1 MKPYQVIVG
10 VRSTGSNDSFI
21 PSQPVTVYATDE
33 DEAHLCVHSEYLEW
47 TILIVLTLRKVSQ
60 KVEVNMRIRTVITLK
75 HTGEQIF
82 GPFSEVTPDEHK
94 ELLDLLKRMSEMT
107 YFSQVDENDNA
118 IIIDPNSIAYI
129 KIQKSIDST

>member
-1 MKPYQVIVG
+1 
-10 VRSTGSNDSFI
+10 
-21 PSQPVTVYATDE
+21 
-33 DEAHLCVHSEYLEW
+33 
-47 TILIVLTLRKVSQ
+47 
-60 KVEVNMRIRTVITLK
+60 MRIRTVITLK